1 VKQSY
6 ENKRQELEKLNR
18 DLDLINFVQQISTEL
33 YSVEYSLKFVKDYD
47 SLPTIYVITTVNN
60 SVITKLADLNRFSNT
75 LRLVPKV
82 SFFIN

>member
-1 VKQSY
+1 MKQSY